1 MTTPISDKFSPR
13 IAVASRIAALADELE
28 TLASKYQDFAL
39 TVEELKEENEGA
51 KRYEAADIWSGH
63 AMDRLY
69 EAERCL
75 RQVAHFLKA

>member
-28 TLASKYQDFAL
+28 TLASKYQDFAV
-39 TVEELKEENEGA
+39 TVEELKEKHEGV
-51 KRYEAADIWSGH
+51 KRYEVADSWSDH
-63 AMDRLY
+63 ALHGLY

-75 RQVAHFLKA
+75 REVARLLHD

>member
-1 MTTPISDKFSPR
+1 MLKTTMTPAQ
-13 IAVASRIAALADELE
+13 IAQRIAAIADTLDELSNQY
-28 TLASKYQDFAL
+28 TDLAMA
-39 TVEELKEENEGA
+39 VEELKEENEGA

-75 RQVAHFLKA
+75 RQVAHFLKP

>member
-1 MTTPISDKFSPR
+1 MLKTTMTPAQ
-13 IAVASRIAALADELE
+13 IAQRIAAIADTLDELSNQY
-28 TLASKYQDFAL
+28 TDLAMA
-39 TVEELKEENEGA
+39 VEELKEENEGA

-75 RQVAHFLKA
+75 RQVAHFLNP